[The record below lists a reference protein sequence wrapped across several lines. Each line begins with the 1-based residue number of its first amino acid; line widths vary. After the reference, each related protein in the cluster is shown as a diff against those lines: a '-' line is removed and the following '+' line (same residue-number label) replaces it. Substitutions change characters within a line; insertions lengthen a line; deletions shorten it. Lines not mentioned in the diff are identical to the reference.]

1 MKEYNFMNKNLAFRG
16 IKYMK
21 LKNLVL
27 NLSKEDILNLID
39 LQDKAIIKKIELG
52 NVIKISGIYK
62 LVGLNIDFD
71 ASMKISS
78 FKNNIIYIDINSF
91 QISKKSSSNPL
102 VKGSIALLTK
112 SINDI
117 EGMSLKD
124 KVLTIDIEKIIQV
137 YCTDT
142 YGVKLEKLDISTL
155 NTSNGCFEFGIN
167 VLDINLS
174 KLKK

>member
-124 KVLTIDIEKIIQV
+124 KVLTIDIEKMIQV

>member
-1 MKEYNFMNKNLAFRG
+1 
-16 IKYMK
+16 
-21 LKNLVL
+21 
-27 NLSKEDILNLID
+27 
-39 LQDKAIIKKIELG
+39 
-52 NVIKISGIYK
+52 
-62 LVGLNIDFD
+62 
-71 ASMKISS
+71 MKISS

-124 KVLTIDIEKIIQV
+124 KVLTIDIEKMIQV

-142 YGVKLEKLDISTL
+142 YGVKLEKLDI
-155 NTSNGCFEFGIN
+155 
-167 VLDINLS
+167 NLS

>member
-71 ASMKISS
+71 TSMKISS

-124 KVLTIDIEKIIQV
+124 KVLTIDIEKMIQV

>member
-1 MKEYNFMNKNLAFRG
+1 
-16 IKYMK
+16 MK

-27 NLSKEDILNLID
+27 NLSKDDILNLTV
-39 LQDKAIIKKIELG
+39 LQDKIIIKRLDFG
-52 NVIKISGIYK
+52 NTINASGIYK

-71 ASMKISS
+71 TAMTIYN
-78 FKNNIIYIDINSF
+78 FNNNIIYIDINNF
-91 QISKKSSSNPL
+91 KISGKSSSNPL

-117 EGMSLKD
+117 EGMNLKN
-124 KVLTIDIEKIIQV
+124 KVLTIDIEKIIKA

-142 YGVKLEKLDISTL
+142 YGIKLDKLDISTL

-167 VLDINLS
+167 ILDINLDN
-174 KLKK
+174 LKK

>member
-1 MKEYNFMNKNLAFRG
+1 MKEYNFMNKNLMFRG
-16 IKYMK
+16 KCMK
-21 LKNLVL
+21 LKNLIL
-27 NLSKEDILNLID
+27 NLSTEDILNLIN

-52 NVIKISGIYK
+52 NVIDISGVYK
-62 LVGLNIDFD
+62 VVGLNIDFD

-78 FKNNIIYIDINSF
+78 FKNNIIYIDINNF

-117 EGMSLKD
+117 EGMILKD
-124 KVLTIDIEKIIQV
+124 KVLTIDIEKIIKV

-155 NTSNGCFEFGIN
+155 KTSNGCFEFGIN

>member
-1 MKEYNFMNKNLAFRG
+1 
-16 IKYMK
+16 MK

-27 NLSKEDILNLID
+27 NLTKDDILNLIS
-39 LQDKAIIKKIELG
+39 LQDKTIIKKIELG
-52 NVIKISGIYK
+52 KTINASGIYK
-62 LVGLNIDFD
+62 LVGLSIDFD
-71 ASMKISS
+71 TSMTISS
-78 FKNNIIYIDINSF
+78 FKNNVIYIDINSF

-117 EGMSLKD
+117 EGMTLKD
-124 KVLTIDIEKIIQV
+124 KVLSIDIEKIVQV

-142 YGVKLEKLDISTL
+142 YGIKLDKLDISTL

-167 VLDINLS
+167 ILEINLS
-174 KLKK
+174 NLNNLNNSKK

>member
-1 MKEYNFMNKNLAFRG
+1 MNKNLAFRG

-78 FKNNIIYIDINSF
+78 FKNNIIYIDINNF

-124 KVLTIDIEKIIQV
+124 KVLTIDIEKMIQV

>member
-1 MKEYNFMNKNLAFRG
+1 MNKNLAFRG

-71 ASMKISS
+71 TSMKISS

-124 KVLTIDIEKIIQV
+124 KVLTIDIEKMIQV

>member
-1 MKEYNFMNKNLAFRG
+1 
-16 IKYMK
+16 MK

-27 NLSKEDILNLID
+27 NLSKDDILNLTV
-39 LQDKAIIKKIELG
+39 LQDKIIIKRLDFG
-52 NVIKISGIYK
+52 NTINASGIYK

-71 ASMKISS
+71 TAMTIYN
-78 FKNNIIYIDINSF
+78 FNNNIIYIDINNF
-91 QISKKSSSNPL
+91 KISGKSSSNPL

-117 EGMSLKD
+117 EGMNLKN
-124 KVLTIDIEKIIQV
+124 KVLTIDIEKIIKA

-142 YGVKLEKLDISTL
+142 YGIKLDKLDICTL

-167 VLDINLS
+167 ILDINLDN
-174 KLKK
+174 LKK

>member
-39 LQDKAIIKKIELG
+39 LKDKAIIKKIDLG

-124 KVLTIDIEKIIQV
+124 KVLTIDIEKMIQV

>member
-78 FKNNIIYIDINSF
+78 FKNNIIYIDIN
-91 QISKKSSSNPL
+91 PL

-124 KVLTIDIEKIIQV
+124 KVLTIDIEKMIQV

>member
-27 NLSKEDILNLID
+27 NLSKEDILNLIA
-39 LQDKAIIKKIELG
+39 LQDKAIIKKIELE

-124 KVLTIDIEKIIQV
+124 KVLTIDIEKMIQV

-155 NTSNGCFEFGIN
+155 NTSNECFEFGIN

>member
-78 FKNNIIYIDINSF
+78 FKNNIIYIDINNF

-124 KVLTIDIEKIIQV
+124 KVLTIDIEKMIQV

>member
-1 MKEYNFMNKNLAFRG
+1 
-16 IKYMK
+16 
-21 LKNLVL
+21 
-27 NLSKEDILNLID
+27 
-39 LQDKAIIKKIELG
+39 
-52 NVIKISGIYK
+52 
-62 LVGLNIDFD
+62 
-71 ASMKISS
+71 MKISS

-124 KVLTIDIEKIIQV
+124 KVLTIDIEKMIQV

>member
-1 MKEYNFMNKNLAFRG
+1 
-16 IKYMK
+16 MK

-27 NLSKEDILNLID
+27 NLSKDDIVNLIS
-39 LQDKAIIKKIELG
+39 LQDKTIIKKLELG
-52 NVIKISGIYK
+52 NTINASGVYK

-71 ASMKISS
+71 TSMTISS
-78 FKNNIIYIDINSF
+78 FKNNIIYIDINNF
-91 QISKKSSSNPL
+91 KISGKSSSNPL
-102 VKGSIALLTK
+102 VKGSIALLSK

-124 KVLTIDIEKIIQV
+124 KVLTIDIESMVKA

-142 YGVKLEKLDISTL
+142 YGIKLDKLDINTL

-167 VLDINLS
+167 ILDINLGS
-174 KLKK
+174 LKI